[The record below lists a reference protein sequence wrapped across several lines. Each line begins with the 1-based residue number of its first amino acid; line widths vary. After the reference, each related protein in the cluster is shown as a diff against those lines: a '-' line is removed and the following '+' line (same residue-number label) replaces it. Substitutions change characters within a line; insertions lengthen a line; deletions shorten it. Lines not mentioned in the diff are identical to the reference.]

1 MTPHAVFLA
10 ARFAPAAAVEELAKL
25 RAQFDI
31 YGPGGFYDSVAVRSG
46 TVAKRYLALDQGMVM
61 AALGNLLGGD
71 VLRDAFTRGGAERL
85 LRPVIAVEEFS
96 VPADQ

>member
-1 MTPHAVFLA
+1 M
-10 ARFAPAAAVEELAKL
+10 
-25 RAQFDI
+25 
-31 YGPGGFYDSVAVRSG
+31 RSG